1 MRYEPTRSTGDGI
14 PAWHEFIIQVLR
26 ALEDGRILTRRELD
40 SKTLDVAG
48 ITPEQRGVQMRSG
61 GQLVLNRIGWAMSAL
76 TRAKAVGKPERGH
89 YVITPVG
96 TDLLSGFPEIIT
108 EKDLMALPAW
118 NEYVPTPRG
127 EKLDSTNEIDLSEQ
141 DPAEAIEISVEKIKT
156 DVAGELLSRLRAGD
170 PEFFERAVIELLKA
184 MNYGGSS
191 QDVQHLGR
199 SGDGGV
205 DGVINQDALGLHRVF
220 IQSKRY
226 AENSTVGR
234 PDLQNFVGALA
245 DKGATQGAFV
255 TTSKFSEPAIEYAEK
270 VSAQTRIVL
279 IDGSRLAELMLEY
292 KVGVQ
297 VKETFEILEVDE
309 DFFD

>member
-1 MRYEPTRSTGDGI
+1 MRYEPTRNKGDGI
-14 PAWHEFIIQVLR
+14 PVWHEFIIQVLR
-26 ALEDGRILTRRELD
+26 ALEDGQTLTRRELD
-40 SKTLDVAG
+40 AKTLDVAG

-89 YVITPVG
+89 YVITQVG
-96 TDLLSGFPEIIT
+96 KDLLSRFPEIIT
-108 EKDLMALPAW
+108 EKDLMAQPAW

-127 EKLDSTNEIDLSEQ
+127 EKLATTNDLDLSEQ
-141 DPAEAIEISVEKIKT
+141 DPKEAIEISVEKIKN

-279 IDGSRLAELMLEY
+279 IDGSKLAELMLEY

-297 VKETFEILEVDE
+297 VKGTFEVLEVDE

>member
-1 MRYEPTRSTGDGI
+1 
-14 PAWHEFIIQVLR
+14 VLR
-26 ALEDGRILTRRELD
+26 ALEDGQTLSRRELD
-40 SKTLDVAG
+40 AKTLDVAG
-48 ITPEQRGVQMRSG
+48 INLEQRAVQMRSG

-89 YVITPVG
+89 YVITQVG
-96 TDLLSGFPEIIT
+96 QDLLSKHPTIIA

-118 NEYVPTPRG
+118 DEYVPTRRS
-127 EKLDSTNEIDLSEQ
+127 EKSAAQVDLDLAEQ
-141 DPAEAIEISVEKIKT
+141 DPKEAIEISVEKIRN
-156 DVAGELLSRLRAGD
+156 DVAGELLSRLRSGD
-170 PEFFERAVIELLKA
+170 PEFFERAVIDLLKA

-226 AENSTVGR
+226 AETTTVGR
-234 PDLQNFVGALA
+234 PDLQSFVGALA

-279 IDGSRLAELMLEY
+279 IDGSMLAELMLQY

-297 VKETFEILEVDE
+297 VKGTFEILELDE

>member
-1 MRYEPTRSTGDGI
+1 MRYEPTRNTGDGI

-26 ALEDGRILTRRELD
+26 ALEDGQVLSRRELD

-96 TDLLSGFPEIIT
+96 KELLSKNQLIIS

-118 NEYVPTPRG
+118 DEYVPSRRS
-127 EKLDSTNEIDLSEQ
+127 EKTTSLIEIDLAEQ
-141 DPAEAIEISVEKIKT
+141 DPKEAIEISVEKIKN
-156 DVAGELLSRLRAGD
+156 DVAGELLSRLRTGD

-279 IDGSRLAELMLEY
+279 IDGSMLAELMLQY

-297 VKETFEILEVDE
+297 VKGTFEILEIDE